1 MSVQPAHIEAAAPAH
16 QPVRFDAVTLE
27 VIWTRLVSVVDEAAA
42 ALVRSS
48 FSTLVRES
56 YDFSCI
62 ITDTKG
68 RCLGQATDSI
78 PSFIGT
84 LPKTVRHF
92 LDHFPAETLKP
103 GDVLITNDPWMGTG
117 HLPDLTVAKPLF
129 RNGKHVG
136 FAASTTHSPDMG
148 GRTGTADIRD
158 VFEEGFQVPMLKL
171 MDEGRVD
178 QTFISLLRKNVR
190 VPDQVVGDLWAQV
203 SALEL
208 MERRLFD
215 LMSDYQLDE
224 LERLADEILDR
235 SEAAMRDAIRAFPDG
250 TYTYELQTDGVVEP
264 VTIKIAVKVQGDGIL
279 VDYAG
284 TSPQVDRAI
293 NVALCYTYAQTV
305 YGLKCILAPELLNND
320 GALRPIEVTAPEG
333 SLLNHTYPASGQ
345 TRTLVGHFLPFA
357 VFGAL
362 SAAVPDR
369 VAAGPGSPLWSLQ
382 ASGVNEKGETYV
394 NKFFFNGGT
403 GGTAR
408 RDGYNVLSWPSNIS
422 CVPVEMMEQ
431 QSNFR
436 VLHKRLREGSAGKGR
451 HRGGLGQETLLEY
464 RSERPV
470 VVGFHAERTVIAPPG
485 INGGE
490 DGKTGVLEINGKALA
505 PSQQKVQHVI
515 RDRDRIHLKTPGGAG
530 FGAPNTREEEL
541 VERDR
546 LAGYA

>member
-1 MSVQPAHIEAAAPAH
+1 MLMQTP
-16 QPVRFDAVTLE
+16 RFDAVTLE

-42 ALVRSS
+42 ALVRGS

-62 ITDTKG
+62 ITDPKG

-92 LDHFPAETLKP
+92 LDHFPAETLNP

-117 HLPDLTVAKPLF
+117 HLPDLTVVKPIFL
-129 RNGKHVG
+129 NGKLTG

-148 GRTGTADIRD
+148 GRTGTSDIRD

-171 MDEGRVD
+171 IDAGRVD
-178 QTFISLLRKNVR
+178 QTFIALLRKNVR

-208 MERRLFD
+208 MEKRLFA
-215 LMSDYQLDE
+215 LMEDYQLTE
-224 LERLADEILDR
+224 LVGLADEILDR
-235 SEAAMRDAIRAFPDG
+235 SEAAMRDAIRKFPDG
-250 TYTYELQTDGVVEP
+250 EYDYELKTDGIVEP
-264 VTIKIAVKVQGDGIL
+264 LTIRIRVKVQGDGVL
-279 VDYAG
+279 VDYDG
-284 TSPQVDRAI
+284 TSPQVDRAV

-305 YGLKCILAPELLNND
+305 YGLKCILAPDMPNND
-320 GALRPIEVTAPEG
+320 GALRPIEVVAPEG
-333 SLLNHTYPASGQ
+333 SVLNHRYPASGQ
-345 TRTLVGHFLPFA
+345 TRTLTGHFLPFA

-362 SAAVPDR
+362 AKADPTR

-382 ASGVNEKGETYV
+382 ATGVTPDGQTYV

-403 GGTAR
+403 GGTDQ

-436 VLHKRLREGSAGKGR
+436 VMHKRFRIGSSGAGR

-464 RSERPV
+464 RSDLPV
-470 VVGFHAERTVIAPPG
+470 VVGFHAERTVVPPPG
-485 INGGE
+485 IAGGDNGQPGI
-490 DGKTGVLEINGKALA
+490 LEINDRALT
-505 PSQQKVQHVI
+505 PNEQKVQHVI
-515 RDRDRIHLKTPGGAG
+515 RKGDRIHMRTPGGAG
-530 FGAPNTREEEL
+530 FGPAA
-541 VERDR
+541 ERDPAAIAADR
-546 LAGYA
+546 DAGYI

>member
-1 MSVQPAHIEAAAPAH
+1 MSMNNA
-16 QPVRFDAVTLE
+16 RFDAVTLE

-62 ITDTKG
+62 ITDPQG

-92 LDHFPAETLKP
+92 LGHFPAETLAP

-117 HLPDLTVAKPLF
+117 HLPDLTVVKPIFL
-129 RNGKHVG
+129 NGTLTG

-148 GRTGTADIRD
+148 GRTGTSDIRD

-171 MDEGRVD
+171 IDAGKVD
-178 QTFISLLRKNVR
+178 QTFISILRKNVR
-190 VPDQVVGDLWAQV
+190 VPDQVTGDLWAQV

-208 MERRLFD
+208 MEKRLFD
-215 LMSDYQLDE
+215 LMADYQLTE
-224 LERLADEILDR
+224 LEGLANEILDR
-235 SEAAMRDAIRAFPDG
+235 SEAAMRAAIRAFPDG
-250 TYTYELQTDGVVEP
+250 EYDYELKTDGVVEP
-264 VTIKIAVKVQGDGIL
+264 LTIKITVKVMGDRVL
-279 VDYAG
+279 VDYDG
-284 TSPQVDRAI
+284 TSPQVDRAV

-305 YGLKCILAPELLNND
+305 YGLKCVLAPDMPNND
-320 GALRPIEVTAPEG
+320 GALRPIEVVAPEG
-333 SLLNHTYPASGQ
+333 SVLNHRYPASGQ
-345 TRTLVGHFLPFA
+345 TRTLTGHFLPFA

-362 SAAVPDR
+362 ANADPTR

-382 ASGVNEKGETYV
+382 ATGVTEDGETYV

-403 GGTAR
+403 GATDL

-436 VLHKRLREGSAGKGR
+436 VMHKRFRRGSGGMGR

-464 RSERPV
+464 RSDLPV
-470 VVGFHAERTVIAPPG
+470 VVGFHAERTAIAPPG
-485 INGGE
+485 IAGGD
-490 DGKTGVLEINGKALA
+490 DGVPGVLEINDRALT
-505 PSQQKVQHVI
+505 PNEQKVQHVI
-515 RDRDRIHLKTPGGAG
+515 RRGDRIHMRTPGGAG
-530 FGAPNTREEEL
+530 FGT
-541 VERDR
+541 VSDRDQEAITAD
-546 LAGYA
+546 LDAGYY

>member
-1 MSVQPAHIEAAAPAH
+1 MSHASVSHNAVVGHAPVH
-16 QPVRFDAVTLE
+16 FDAVTLE

-62 ITDTKG
+62 IADRHG

-92 LDHFPAETLKP
+92 LDHFPIESLRA

-129 RNGKHVG
+129 RNGNLVG

-148 GRTGTADIRD
+148 GRTGTSDIRD

-178 QTFISLLRKNVR
+178 QTFITLLRKNVR

-208 MERRLFD
+208 MERRLFG
-215 LMSDYQLDE
+215 LMNDYNLEE
-224 LERLADEILDR
+224 LEGLADEILDR
-235 SEAAMRDAIRAFPDG
+235 SEAAMREAIRNFPDG
-250 TYTYELQTDGVVEP
+250 TYCYELQTDGVIEP
-264 VTIKIAVKVQGDGIL
+264 VTIHIAIKVEGDGIV
-279 VDYAG
+279 VDYNG

-305 YGLKCILAPELLNND
+305 YGLKCILAPDMLNND
-320 GALRPIEVTAPEG
+320 GALRPFDVTAPEG
-333 SLLNHTYPASGQ
+333 SILNHTYPASGQ

-362 SAAVPDR
+362 STAVPER

-403 GGTAR
+403 GATAQ

-436 VLHKRLREGSAGKGR
+436 VIHKRLREGSAGMGA

-464 RSERPV
+464 RSDRPV
-470 VVGFHAERTVIAPPG
+470 VVGFHAERTLIAPPG
-485 INGGE
+485 IDGGE
-490 DGKTGVLEINGKALA
+490 DGKTGILEINGQALTPA
-505 PSQQKVQHVI
+505 EQKVQHVI
-515 RDRDRIHLKTPGGAG
+515 RSGDRIHMKTPGGGG
-530 FGAPNTREEEL
+530 FGEKS
-541 VERDR
+541 ERTVALIEQDR
-546 LAGYA
+546 KGHYA

>member
-1 MSVQPAHIEAAAPAH
+1 MSQHSVRPDAAADRSTA
-16 QPVRFDAVTLE
+16 RFDAVTLE

-62 ITDTKG
+62 ITDKHG

-92 LDHFPAETLKP
+92 LDHFPVESLRP

-129 RNGKHVG
+129 RDGKLVG

-171 MDEGRVD
+171 MDAGKVD
-178 QTFISLLRKNVR
+178 QTFITLLRKNVR

-208 MERRLFD
+208 MERRLFS
-215 LMSDYQLDE
+215 LMSDYALDE
-224 LERLADEILDR
+224 LEGLADEILDR
-235 SEAAMRDAIRAFPDG
+235 SEAAMREAIRKFPDG
-250 TYTYELQTDGVVEP
+250 TYRYELQTDGVIEP
-264 VTIKIAVKVQGDGIL
+264 VTIHIAIKVDGDHIE
-279 VDYAG
+279 VNYDG

-305 YGLKCILAPELLNND
+305 YGLKCILAPDMLNND
-320 GALRPIEVTAPEG
+320 GALRPFDVQAPEG
-333 SLLNHTYPASGQ
+333 SILNHTYPASGQ

-362 SAAVPDR
+362 SAAVPER

-382 ASGVNEKGETYV
+382 ASGVNDKGETYV

-403 GGTAR
+403 GGTAQ

-431 QSNFR
+431 QSNFH
-436 VLHKRLREGSAGKGR
+436 VLHKRLREGSAGLGA

-464 RSERPV
+464 RSDRPV
-470 VVGFHAERTVIAPPG
+470 VVGFHAERTLIAPPG
-485 INGGE
+485 INGGD
-490 DGKTGVLEINGKALA
+490 DGKTGVLEINGQSLT

-515 RDRDRIHLKTPGGAG
+515 RSGDRIHMKTPGGGG
-530 FGAPNTREEEL
+530 FGPKIERSADL
-541 VERDR
+541 IERDR
-546 LAGYA
+546 QGHYA

>member
-1 MSVQPAHIEAAAPAH
+1 MLKQTA
-16 QPVRFDAVTLE
+16 RFDAVTLE
-27 VIWTRLVSVVDEAAA
+27 VIWTRLISVVDEAAA

-62 ITDTKG
+62 VTDPKG

-92 LDHFPAETLKP
+92 LDHFPPETLQA

-117 HLPDLTVAKPLF
+117 HLPDLTVVKPIF
-129 RNGKHVG
+129 RNGDLIG

-148 GRTGTADIRD
+148 GRTGTSDIRD

-171 MDEGRVD
+171 MDKGKIDE
-178 QTFISLLRKNVR
+178 TFIKLLRKNVR

-208 MERRLFD
+208 VERRLFD
-215 LMSDYQLDE
+215 LMNDYQLDE
-224 LERLADEILDR
+224 LEGLADEILDR

-250 TYTYELQTDGVVEP
+250 TYAYELNTDGIVEP
-264 VTIKIAVKVQGDGIL
+264 VTIRISITVDGDSVK

-305 YGLKCILAPELLNND
+305 YGLKCILAPDMPNND
-320 GALRPIEVTAPEG
+320 GALRPIEVDAPEG
-333 SLLNHTYPASGQ
+333 SILNHTYPASGQ

-362 SAAVPDR
+362 SVPAPDA
-369 VAAGPGSPLWSLQ
+369 VAAGPGSPLWSMQ
-382 ASGVNEKGETYV
+382 ATGVTPAGETYV

-436 VLHKRLREGSAGKGR
+436 VLHKRLRVGSGGQGR
-451 HRGGLGQETLLEY
+451 SRGGLGQETLLEY
-464 RSERPV
+464 RSDLPV
-470 VVGFHAERTVIAPPG
+470 VVGFHAERTKIAPPG

-490 DGKTGVLEINGKALA
+490 DGQVGVLEINGRALA
-505 PSQQKVQHVI
+505 PSEQKVQHVI
-515 RDRDRIHLKTPGGAG
+515 RNGDRIHMKTPGGAG
-530 FGAPNTREEEL
+530 FGAPA
-541 VERDR
+541 ERIDAAHKADAE
-546 LAGYA
+546 AGYV

>member
-1 MSVQPAHIEAAAPAH
+1 MLMKT
-16 QPVRFDAVTLE
+16 VRFDAVTLE

-62 ITDTKG
+62 ITDSHG

-117 HLPDLTVAKPLF
+117 HLPDLTVVKPIFLNN
-129 RNGKHVG
+129 RLTG

-148 GRTGTADIRD
+148 GRTGTSDIRD

-171 MDEGRVD
+171 IDAGKVD
-178 QTFISLLRKNVR
+178 DTFISILRKNVR
-190 VPDQVVGDLWAQV
+190 VPDQVTGDLWAQV

-208 MERRLFD
+208 MEKRLFD
-215 LMSDYQLDE
+215 LMADYRLTE
-224 LERLADEILDR
+224 LESLANEILDR
-235 SEAAMRDAIRAFPDG
+235 SEAAMREAIRAFPDG
-250 TYTYELQTDGVVEP
+250 EYDYALETDGVVEP
-264 VTIKIAVKVQGDGIL
+264 LLIKIKVTVSGDKVM

-284 TSPQVDRAI
+284 TSPQVDRAV

-305 YGLKCILAPELLNND
+305 YGLKCILAPDIPNND
-320 GALRPIEVTAPEG
+320 GALRPIEVVAPEG
-333 SLLNHTYPASGQ
+333 SVLNHRYPASGQ
-345 TRTLVGHFLPFA
+345 TRTLTGHFLPFA

-362 SAAVPDR
+362 ANADPTR

-382 ASGVNEKGETYV
+382 ATGVTEEGETYV

-403 GGTAR
+403 GATDL

-436 VLHKRLREGSAGKGR
+436 VAHKRLRRSSGGMGR
-451 HRGGLGQETLLEY
+451 NRGGLGQETLLEY
-464 RSERPV
+464 RSDLPV

-485 INGGE
+485 IAGGE
-490 DGKTGVLEINGKALA
+490 DGVPGVLEINDRALTPA
-505 PSQQKVQHVI
+505 QQKVQHVI
-515 RDRDRIHLKTPGGAG
+515 RRGDRIHMRTPGGAG
-530 FGAPNTREEEL
+530 FGATS
-541 VERDR
+541 ERDEAAIAADQI
-546 LAGYA
+546 AGYC

>member
-1 MSVQPAHIEAAAPAH
+1 MLMQTP
-16 QPVRFDAVTLE
+16 RFDAVTLE

-62 ITDTKG
+62 ITDPKG

-92 LDHFPAETLKP
+92 LDHFPAETLNP

-117 HLPDLTVAKPLF
+117 HLPDLTVVKPIFL
-129 RNGKHVG
+129 NGKLTG

-148 GRTGTADIRD
+148 GRTGTSDIRD

-171 MDEGRVD
+171 IDAGKVD
-178 QTFISLLRKNVR
+178 QTFIALLRKNVR

-208 MERRLFD
+208 MEKRLFA
-215 LMSDYQLDE
+215 LMDDYQLTE
-224 LERLADEILDR
+224 LVSLADEILDR
-235 SEAAMRDAIRAFPDG
+235 SEAAMRDAIRRFPDG
-250 TYTYELQTDGVVEP
+250 EYDYELNTDGVVEP
-264 VTIKIAVKVQGDGIL
+264 LTIRIKVKVQGDSVL
-279 VDYAG
+279 VDYDG
-284 TSPQVDRAI
+284 TSPQVDRAV

-305 YGLKCILAPELLNND
+305 YGLKCILAPDMPNND
-320 GALRPIEVTAPEG
+320 GALRPIEVVAPEG
-333 SLLNHTYPASGQ
+333 SILNHRYPASGQ
-345 TRTLVGHFLPFA
+345 TRTLTGHFLPFA

-362 SAAVPDR
+362 AKADPTR

-382 ASGVNEKGETYV
+382 ATGVTPTGETYV

-403 GGTAR
+403 GGTDQ

-436 VLHKRLREGSAGKGR
+436 VQHKRFRIGSGGEGR

-464 RSERPV
+464 RSDLPV
-470 VVGFHAERTVIAPPG
+470 VVGFHAERTVVPPPG
-485 INGGE
+485 IAGG
-490 DGKTGVLEINGKALA
+490 DHGQPGVLEINDRALT
-505 PSQQKVQHVI
+505 PNEQKVQHVI
-515 RDRDRIHLKTPGGAG
+515 RKGDRIHMRTPGGAG
-530 FGAPNTREEEL
+530 FGTAA
-541 VERDR
+541 ERDPAAVEADR
-546 LAGYA
+546 AAGYI

>member
-1 MSVQPAHIEAAAPAH
+1 MSVQT
-16 QPVRFDAVTLE
+16 VRLDAVTLE

-92 LDHFPAETLKP
+92 LDHFPVDSLKP
-103 GDVLITNDPWMGTG
+103 GDILITNDPWMGTG

-148 GRTGTADIRD
+148 GRTGTTDIRD

-203 SALEL
+203 SCLEL

-215 LMSDYQLDE
+215 LMNDYQLEE
-224 LERLADEILDR
+224 LEALADEILDR
-235 SEAAMRDAIRAFPDG
+235 SEAAMRDAISKFPDG

-264 VTIKIAVKVQGDGIL
+264 VTIRISISVRGDGIE
-279 VDYAG
+279 VDYEG

-305 YGLKCILAPELLNND
+305 YGLKCILAPDLLNND
-320 GALRPIEVTAPEG
+320 GALRPFDIKAPKG
-333 SLLNHTYPASGQ
+333 SILNHEYPASGQ

-362 SAAVPDR
+362 GSAVPDR

-382 ASGVNEKGETYV
+382 ASGLNEKGETYV

-403 GGTAR
+403 GGTSQ

-436 VLHKRLREGSAGKGR
+436 VLHKRLREGSGGTGK

-464 RSERPV
+464 RCDRPV

-485 INGGE
+485 IGGGD
-490 DGKTGVLEINGKALA
+490 DGVLGVLELNSKPLTPA
-505 PSQQKVQHVI
+505 QQKVQHVI
-515 RDRDRIHLKTPGGAG
+515 RDGDTIHLKTPGGAG
-530 FGAPNTREEEL
+530 FGRAE
-541 VERDR
+541 ERDR
-546 LAGYA
+546 LSIERDLAAGYTG